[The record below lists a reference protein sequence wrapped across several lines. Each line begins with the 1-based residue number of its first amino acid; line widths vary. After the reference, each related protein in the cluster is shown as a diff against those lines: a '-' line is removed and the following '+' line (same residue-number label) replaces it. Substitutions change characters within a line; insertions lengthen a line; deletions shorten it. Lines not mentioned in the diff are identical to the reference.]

1 MDQKEKM
8 LELIKKNKA
17 AAVQKRWNPQKTIG
31 KTCVKARKFIISRA
45 IDY

>member
-17 AAVQKRWNPQKTIG
+17 AAVQKNGIPKKRSK
-31 KTCVKARKFIISRA
+31 KHA
-45 IDY
+45 